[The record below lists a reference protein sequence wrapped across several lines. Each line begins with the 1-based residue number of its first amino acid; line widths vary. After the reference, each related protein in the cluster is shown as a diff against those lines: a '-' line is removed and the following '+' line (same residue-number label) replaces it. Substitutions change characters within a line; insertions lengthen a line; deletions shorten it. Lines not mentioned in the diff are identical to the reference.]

1 MEKDNNQSTPGSGNK
16 DINPTGGK
24 LSFIGT
30 NGLAQAANHKAQ
42 QQDHFARSHQKAE
55 KLSTAVYLVTSFLSD
70 NEPMKWRLR
79 TLGLDVLNNIS
90 TLRSGLPFER
100 EQAMGNATRAVHD
113 ALSIIEIS
121 ATTGMLSEMNYRIL
135 KDEYAR
141 LLRDVRE
148 NDHAHSPES
157 FSLSDSFFMQKM
169 QKEEQ
174 GNMAGNNVLLS
185 PRSDE
190 SAAAKNIS
198 DILEHHAAVVSK
210 GRQDKGHDDVF
221 YKMSLTT
228 PVKSGRPEISK
239 TRSQPIRKAP
249 APAAVRTNTPRPAG
263 KRSETVLA
271 LFKRGGE
278 LTVKDVARALVGV
291 SEKTAQRELASLVEA
306 GTLKRTGERR
316 WSTYSLR

>member
-1 MEKDNNQSTPGSGNK
+1 MEKDNNQNTPGSNNK
-16 DINPTGGK
+16 DITPAGK
-24 LSFIGT
+24 MSFIGT
-30 NGLAQAANHKAQ
+30 NGIAQAASHKAQ

-135 KDEYAR
+135 KDEYAG

-157 FSLSDSFFMQKM
+157 FSLSDSFFMQK
-169 QKEEQ
+169 EDQ
-174 GNMAGNNVLLS
+174 GNTALPS
-185 PRSDE
+185 PRADE
-190 SAAAKNIS
+190 SAAIKNIS
-198 DILEHHAAVVSK
+198 DILEHHAAAVSK
-210 GRQDKGHDDVF
+210 GQSSKGQNNVF

-228 PVKSGRPEISK
+228 PSKVAPGQLSK
-239 TRSQPIRKAP
+239 TPARSAHRAAP
-249 APAAVRTNTPRPAG
+249 SAVRPNAPRPAG

-278 LTVKDVARALVGV
+278 LTVKDVARALIGV

-316 WSTYSLR
+316 WSTYSLP